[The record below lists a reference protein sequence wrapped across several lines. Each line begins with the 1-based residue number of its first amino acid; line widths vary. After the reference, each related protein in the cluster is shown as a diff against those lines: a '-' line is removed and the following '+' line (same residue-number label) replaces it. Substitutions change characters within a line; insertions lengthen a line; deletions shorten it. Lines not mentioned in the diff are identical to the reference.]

1 MNLVIEVSQD
11 LKVILVCRV
20 CMDQLE
26 RKDLKDQWDF
36 LDKMV
41 LKDQEVT
48 KDLLDHLDSEDLLG
62 LLEMLDFQEHLDFKD
77 HQELQGIQDD
87 LAPKVTLVRQ
97 EESSM
102 QLAPLLLASQDHPGP
117 LVLPALQDLQDYQV
131 PLALLVFLANLV
143 LKVTED
149 LRENKEN
156 QE

>member
-26 RKDLKDQWDF
+26 RKDLKAQWDF

-48 KDLLDHLDSEDLLG
+48 KDLLVHLDSEDLLG

-87 LAPKVTLVRQ
+87 LAPKVMLVRQ

-102 QLAPLLLASQDHPGP
+102 QLAPLLLASQDRLDL